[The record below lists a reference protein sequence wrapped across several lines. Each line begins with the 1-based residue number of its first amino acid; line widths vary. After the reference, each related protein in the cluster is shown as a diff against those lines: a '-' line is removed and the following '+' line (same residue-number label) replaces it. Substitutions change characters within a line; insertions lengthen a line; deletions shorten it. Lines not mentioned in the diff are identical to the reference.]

1 MTNNTIKK
9 MKTYNVDIDETQKQK
24 LINLGKQEV
33 IQNQL
38 NRHSLFDLIRSS
50 LQFTRLHTW
59 LFQFALLILTNIL
72 ITNVIHDES
81 FVFIIQSLTVIVIF
95 SVIFF
100 IDEVFRSFT
109 SGMWERS
116 EEHTSELQSRGH
128 LV

>member
-9 MKTYNVDIDETQKQK
+9 MKTYKVDIDEIQKQN

-59 LFQFALLILTNIL
+59 LFQFALLILTTIL

-81 FVFIIQSLTVIVIF
+81 FVFIIQSLSVIVIF

-100 IDEVFRSFT
+100 FIWVFGGLTF
-109 SGMWERS
+109 GMWNLS
-116 EEHTSELQSRGH
+116 QQ
-128 LV
+128 